1 MGLRRLRCGWR
12 LTTIP
17 STCSCGSKMD
27 IQHAVSFKKGGFI
40 TIRHNDLRNLTAHLL
55 MEVCKDVDLEPQL
68 VPVTGE
74 ESFNKWAANTRT
86 KQGSLWNQGDS
97 GWEVNRHFSIW
108 EYLTQMLISTSTK
121 HSLNSTSK
129 MKR

>member
-1 MGLRRLRCGWR
+1 
-12 LTTIP
+12 
-17 STCSCGSKMD
+17 MD

-74 ESFNKWAANTRT
+74 ESFNK
-86 KQGSLWNQGDS
+86 
-97 GWEVNRHFSIW
+97 
-108 EYLTQMLISTSTK
+108 
-121 HSLNSTSK
+121 
-129 MKR
+129 